1 MEPIRL
7 LVIGSAEAPHF
18 RPVLDLAPSV
28 DVRIGNTPEWLRT
41 EMPEAGVI
49 LMGGNHGREFQALW
63 PLARKVRWVHS
74 LWAGVENMLS
84 PEFIASPVPLT
95 NARGVFAESLAEFV
109 LGAIL
114 HFAKRI
120 PAMMALQRE
129 GGWREFDVE
138 MAGGRVLG
146 IVGYGEIGQAAGR
159 LAAAIGMRVQG
170 LRRNPGAPDGI
181 AERVFGA
188 EGLAELLR
196 SSDYVLLA
204 LPNAP
209 ASRNL
214 IGAAELEAMKPSA
227 VLINVGRGSAV
238 DEPALID
245 ALRAGRIAGAALDV
259 FAREPLPPGH
269 PLYALENVL
278 ISFHSADRTP
288 DWQERAVRRFLEN
301 FERFR
306 TGRPLV
312 AVVDKAAGY

>member
-1 MEPIRL
+1 MDLVRL
-7 LVIGSAEAPHF
+7 LVIGNPEAAYF
-18 RPVLDLAPSV
+18 QPVLELSPSV
-28 DVRIGNTPEWLRT
+28 DVRIGAGLEWLRAET
-41 EMPEAGVI
+41 PEADVI
-49 LMGGNHGREFQALW
+49 LMGGNHAREFQVVW

-74 LWAGVENMLS
+74 LYAGVENMLS

-129 GGWREFDVE
+129 GRWREFEVE
-138 MAGGRVLG
+138 MARGRTLG
-146 IVGYGEIGQAAGR
+146 VVGYGEIGQAAGR
-159 LAAAIGMRVQG
+159 LAAAIGMRVQA
-170 LRRNPGAPDGI
+170 LRRHPHPPDGI
-181 AERVFGA
+181 AERVFGPD
-188 EGLAELLR
+188 GLTELLR

-204 LPNAP
+204 VPNAP

-214 IGAAELEAMKPSA
+214 IGAAELAQMKPSA
-227 VLINVGRGSAV
+227 VLMNVGRGSAV

-245 ALRAGRIAGAALDV
+245 ALRARRIAGAALDV
-259 FAREPLPPGH
+259 FANEPLPPGH
-269 PLYALENVL
+269 PLYALDNVL
-278 ISFHSADRTP
+278 ISFHSADRTA
-288 DWQERAVRRFLEN
+288 DWQSRAIRRFLEN

-306 TGRPLV
+306 NGQPLV